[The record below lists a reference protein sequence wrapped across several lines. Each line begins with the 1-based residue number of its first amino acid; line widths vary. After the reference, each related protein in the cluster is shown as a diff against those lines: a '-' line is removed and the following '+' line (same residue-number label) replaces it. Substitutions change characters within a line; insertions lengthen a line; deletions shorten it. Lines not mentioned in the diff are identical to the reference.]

1 MFVGPVIMATFVE
14 ADLKACLF
22 SMLTGF
28 ALNVYLVLYA
38 QVGWVEA
45 PILQGLGGCVVYIVM
60 VFFTNGMI
68 LKAAKAD

>member
-45 PILQGLGGCVVYIVM
+45 PIL
-60 VFFTNGMI
+60 
-68 LKAAKAD
+68 